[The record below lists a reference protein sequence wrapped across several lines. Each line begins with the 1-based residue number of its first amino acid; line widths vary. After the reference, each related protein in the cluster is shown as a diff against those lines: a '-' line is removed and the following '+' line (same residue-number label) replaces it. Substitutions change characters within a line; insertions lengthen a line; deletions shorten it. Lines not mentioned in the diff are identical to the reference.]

1 MNKER
6 ISTSKFLSWVLRH
19 HPEAIGVTLDAEGW
33 IDVDRLLAACAR
45 HGKAIS
51 REQLDEVVRTN
62 DKRRFSFSA
71 DGLRIR
77 ANQGH
82 SVPVDLGLVP
92 MKPPELLFHG
102 TVARF
107 LPSIRQEGLVR
118 GKRHHVHLS
127 PDAQTAQRVGGR
139 RGRPII
145 LVIEAG
151 RMSED
156 GHPFFR
162 SENDVWLTEAVPP
175 GYLRIPEEDESERSS
190 ASKLEKQARNRAR
203 RSARVEPE

>member
-1 MNKER
+1 MNNNA
-6 ISTSKFLSWVLRH
+6 ILTSKFLSLVLRH

-33 IDVDRLLAACAR
+33 IDVDRLLAACSR

-82 SVPVDLGLVP
+82 SVAVDLGLVSVE
-92 MKPPELLFHG
+92 PPDLLYHG

-118 GKRHHVHLS
+118 GTRHHVHLS
-127 PDAQTAQRVGGR
+127 PDAETADRVGRR
-139 RGRPII
+139 RGSPVV
-145 LVIEAG
+145 LVVEAG
-151 RMSED
+151 RMSGD
-156 GHPFFR
+156 GYPFFR
-162 SENDVWLTEAVPP
+162 SENNVWLTEAVPP
-175 GYLRIPEEDESERSS
+175 GYLRIPAEEANEHSS
-190 ASKLEKQARNRAR
+190 SPKLQKKTRNRTR